1 MTKRARLHDTNAD
14 VPHKKHK
21 LLDLRN
27 TERFEAFNCHK
38 FVFKIHTSEVLHV
51 MTHSSSTPQ
60 EVQKVNSVLEIVLK
74 DGLDIMHE
82 KHIPPYAIIHIYI
95 HCKEMDS
102 DFIFNG
108 VGPKRVTFKQMR
120 EGRLRDVVTGFSKM
134 IQSGK
139 DVTLDDHTVITFYAF
154 IPPVEYR

>member
-1 MTKRARLHDTNAD
+1 
-14 VPHKKHK
+14 
-21 LLDLRN
+21 
-27 TERFEAFNCHK
+27 
-38 FVFKIHTSEVLHV
+38 
-51 MTHSSSTPQ
+51 
-60 EVQKVNSVLEIVLK
+60 
-74 DGLDIMHE
+74 
-82 KHIPPYAIIHIYI
+82 
-95 HCKEMDS
+95 MDS
-102 DFIFNG
+102 DFKFNG

>member
-38 FVFKIHTSEVLHV
+38 FVFKIHTSQVLHV
-51 MTHSSSTPQ
+51 TTHSSTPQ
-60 EVQKVNSVLEIVLK
+60 EVQKADSVLEIVLK

>member
-1 MTKRARLHDTNAD
+1 MQNMYHLM
-14 VPHKKHK
+14 
-21 LLDLRN
+21 LL
-27 TERFEAFNCHK
+27 FIC
-38 FVFKIHTSEVLHV
+38 
-51 MTHSSSTPQ
+51 
-60 EVQKVNSVLEIVLK
+60 
-74 DGLDIMHE
+74 
-82 KHIPPYAIIHIYI
+82 I

-120 EGRLRDVVTGFSKM
+120 EGRL
-134 IQSGK
+134 K